1 MSKIQIVVTFDNET
15 GQCQVSGPIND
26 KILIYGLLGMAKEIV
41 SKQEVKRSSLVL
53 PEGNVLPTPHAKMN

>member
-41 SKQEVKRSSLVL
+41 SKQEVKLSSLVL
-53 PEGNVLPTPHAKMN
+53 PEGNVLPMPHAKTN

>member
-41 SKQEVKRSSLVL
+41 SKQEVKLSSLVL
-53 PEGNVLPTPHAKMN
+53 PEGNVLPMPHAKGN